1 MNEKYYTLTDVAQ
14 HVGKAKHKLQYLLSQ
29 GFLGQP
35 PRFNNQ
41 RMFTMQDIQKIREY
55 YRQRDLAWEAKK
67 KQQKLD
73 RQKGKTDS

>member
-29 GFLGQP
+29 GLLGQP

-73 RQKGKTDS
+73 RQKGNQSS

>member
-29 GFLGQP
+29 GILGQP

-41 RMFTMQDIQKIREY
+41 RMFTMQDIQKIREH

-67 KQQKLD
+67 QQQQLD
-73 RQKGKTDS
+73 RQKGKKAS

>member
-29 GFLGQP
+29 GFLEQP

-41 RMFTMQDIQKIREY
+41 RMFTMQDIQKIREH

-67 KQQKLD
+67 KQQLLD
-73 RQKGKTDS
+73 RQKGKQSS

>member
-73 RQKGKTDS
+73 RQKGNKSS

>member
-41 RMFTMQDIQKIREY
+41 RMFTMQDIQQIREY